1 MIHSNLLGAIAIRTA
16 MFGVPSVAGAIAA
29 GCSTHDVVIELRHEG
44 SGSPVADAEVTVRYL
59 RMLSLKP
66 EVPPLHFRT
75 DAAGRLAMRFEF
87 REPTVYIRINPHE
100 CTFAGFT
107 VTDYDLK
114 DGDLVSW
121 RSGRGLGAHDP
132 SSCQIEWRAWI
143 GAPDSSPPPVK
154 HRDPRH
160 DWLPPTVLPDAA
172 SSPSTTPSER

>member
-1 MIHSNLLGAIAIRTA
+1 MNFKNTLDATGVLAVRLAPIA
-16 MFGVPSVAGAIAA
+16 VALSFAA
-29 GCSTHDVVIELRHEG
+29 GCSTYDMVIEVRHEG
-44 SGSPVADAEVTVRYL
+44 SGAPVADAEVTVRYL

-75 DAAGRLAMRFEF
+75 DAAGRLAIRFEF
-87 REPTVYIRINPHE
+87 REPAVYIRINPRE

-107 VTDYDLK
+107 LVDYDLK

-121 RSGRGLGAHDP
+121 RNGRGVGAHDP

-154 HRDPRH
+154 HRDPRS
-160 DWLPPTVLPDAA
+160 DWIPPTA
-172 SSPSTTPSER
+172 SPTGTS